1 MSATVRSSNCW
12 VSTLW
17 TDANHRPRL
26 AVAAREAETHPIQPA
41 RCSYILLDPELL
53 RVRSEGRK
61 NLEEV
66 TRMRLASQSVRSI
79 SFLTMSVLLAAL
91 FSMAPPAEAAKNT
104 LDAQLAFGIEM
115 AKRGLWNEAIFRFSR
130 VSKERPGDVRV
141 LNNMAVAY
149 EAIGQFDRALEHYK
163 RALEGDSSNRDLRR
177 NYAQFVEFYE
187 NLRPKTDDEAET
199 PDSPTD
205 SPPDA
210 SSESLPE
217 SSPESK
223 NESARGEAAE
233 TGDSAE
239 DSAEDSRR

>member
-1 MSATVRSSNCW
+1 M
-12 VSTLW
+12 
-17 TDANHRPRL
+17 RP
-26 AVAAREAETHPIQPA
+26 
-41 RCSYILLDPELL
+41 
-53 RVRSEGRK
+53 
-61 NLEEV
+61 
-66 TRMRLASQSVRSI
+66 ASQSVQST
-79 SFLTMSVLLAAL
+79 SFLTTSVLLAAL
-91 FSMAPPAEAAKNT
+91 FLMAPPAEAAKNA

-149 EAIGQFDRALEHYK
+149 EAIGQFDQALEHYK
-163 RALEGDSSNRDLRR
+163 RALAGDSSNRDLRR
-177 NYAQFVEFYE
+177 NYAQFIEFYE
-187 NLRPKTDDEAET
+187 SLRPKTDDEAET

-223 NESARGEAAE
+223 NESAQGEAAE
-233 TGDSAE
+233 TSDSAE
-239 DSAEDSRR
+239 DSAEDSGR